1 MLRSAGQARGRV
13 GRRTGG
19 TATFAAP
26 PPDALRRIAGSRR
39 GVVRV
44 KRTLVVVGLSASIL
58 AGGAGAAQAQTER
71 SAKSFTLTSQTCPR
85 LPAGTTVKG
94 TGRETSVTHTSTD
107 PATGL
112 VTVVNYTKTV
122 GTARDN
128 KGGKYRF
135 DYRNSFHVQNSAAAP
150 ATYVGT
156 MFDLFALTGRGP
168 STIRNGFTAI
178 FTTDLGTTASFQRL
192 LAWGDPISFPDGA
205 AHCDPL

>member
-1 MLRSAGQARGRV
+1 VKRFLTVAGLAV
-13 GRRTGG
+13 AMIAGG
-19 TATFAAP
+19 T
-26 PPDALRRIAGSRR
+26 
-39 GVVRV
+39 
-44 KRTLVVVGLSASIL
+44 
-58 AGGAGAAQAQTER
+58 GAAAAQTTR
-71 SAKSFTLTSQTCPR
+71 SPKSFELSSQTCPR

-94 TGRETSVTHTSTD
+94 TGRETSVTRMITD

-122 GTARDN
+122 GTATDN

-156 MFDLFALTGRGP
+156 MFDLFALMGRGP
-168 STIRNGFTAI
+168 SRIRNGFTAI
-178 FTTDLGTTASFQRL
+178 VTTDLAASFVYQRL
-192 LAWGDPISFPDGA
+192 LAWGDPISFLDGT